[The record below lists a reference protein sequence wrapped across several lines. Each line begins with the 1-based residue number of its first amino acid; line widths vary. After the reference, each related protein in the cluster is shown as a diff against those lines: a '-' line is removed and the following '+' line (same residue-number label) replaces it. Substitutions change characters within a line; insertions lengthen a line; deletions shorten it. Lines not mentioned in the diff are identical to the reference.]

1 MKATY
6 SEEYFMKYWDE
17 FMKPVSGGHYMN
29 LEEELEHTLS
39 PLKGVNI
46 PEDKMEPV
54 IKHYAGEIASNAKAK
69 LMETMR
75 MIQRIQRG
83 EASLGYTTMNQEISE
98 MHELTRRFEFN
109 CLQLKVFRKAH
120 NL

>member
-6 SEEYFMKYWDE
+6 SEEYFMKYWNE
-17 FMKPVSGGHYMN
+17 FMKPVTGGHYMN
-29 LEEELEHTLS
+29 LEEELNHTLRCFDG
-39 PLKGVNI
+39 LNI
-46 PEDKMEPV
+46 PADKMEPV
-54 IKHYAGEIASNAKAK
+54 EKRYAGEIADRAKSK

-83 EASLGYTTMNQEISE
+83 EASLGYTTINQNISE